1 MICVECVIATAAAT
15 ATATASITPQSQPQL
30 RPQLR
35 LQPLLRS
42 RLTATVTATVTATA
56 LAQGLWLTAYCLLLT
71 AYCLLPT
78 AYGYGLR
85 LMSYSLLLLIFLMT
99 QHLGSLLLLT
109 SPLPV
114 LFSSVAIISCLLFLR
129 TRGGWGD
136 AIDRTA
142 HRGSS
147 RSIARAPSP
156 PSLATLAG
164 LTVLHHV
171 LPAHPFN

>member
-1 MICVECVIATAAAT
+1 MAYGLCLIAYYC
-15 ATATASITPQSQPQL
+15 
-30 RPQLR
+30 
-35 LQPLLRS
+35 
-42 RLTATVTATVTATA
+42 
-56 LAQGLWLTAYCLLLT
+56 LWLCHSCHSSLYCYCSRCRSSYASCRGCACGALLWM
-71 AYCLLPT
+71 CLWWWCIVAPPSP
-78 AYGYGLR
+78 G
-85 LMSYSLLLLIFLMT
+85 IFLMT

-164 LTVLHHV
+164 LIVRHRV
-171 LPAHPFN
+171 LPARPFN